1 MTREK
6 MIQLLLEDHMDSIYE
21 VGMEEWV
28 QERLLNGISFTPYLQ
43 MTDEQLQKE
52 YEDTYDEVLR
62 EEMEEDEAEEGKK

>member
-62 EEMEEDEAEEGKK
+62 EEMEEDEAEEGKE